1 MLPPEYVTSP
11 AWVGEEAYRR
21 GWPAPRRLSEEITV
35 TTVIPIRPDAV
46 PARSTAGLG
55 ELIRAYRL
63 YLGLSQREMADRLG
77 KARRDYQRIEKDQD
91 RCPPGLITV
100 IEALVD
106 KFDEDVDVVLAEAT
120 LNGGADLTYTEDQEW
135 ERNVAGRAAVL
146 CVVSDIHLNMTE
158 RTS

>member
-1 MLPPEYVTSP
+1 MT
-11 AWVGEEAYRR
+11 G
-21 GWPAPRRLSEEITV
+21 TV
-35 TTVIPIRPDAV
+35 TPIRPDAV
-46 PARSTAGLG
+46 PIRSTAGLG

-106 KFDEDVDVVLAEAT
+106 QFDEDVDVVLAEAT
-120 LNGGADLTYTEDQEW
+120 LNGGADLIYTEDQEW

-146 CVVSDIHLNMTE
+146 CVASDIHLNMTE